1 MFCRWCGEEIPNDSV
16 FCSYCSKSQANI
28 LSETPGPAY
37 VNNGQASVQP
47 IQGNDD
53 NTVMPLTIFCII
65 LCFVGAISFFLPIV
79 EAHGYNSSSGE
90 FYTITYNGLALLLD
104 YDFQVGGMYESF
116 SVAARVCPLFCS
128 LLYVY
133 LMYQFYTC
141 FNQRPGKT
149 IPVFL
154 IVIFLLGLFISSSI
168 TSTPT
173 FVNSYLRE
181 NLFSGIG
188 LNILAWDTI
197 AIIIMGYVLN
207 MKMEQSGF
215 PS

>member
-1 MFCRWCGEEIPNDSV
+1 MFCRWCGEEIPDDSV
-16 FCSYCSKSQANI
+16 FCSNCGKSQANTP
-28 LSETPGPAY
+28 SESPNQT
-37 VNNGQASVQP
+37 VNGGQTAVQP
-47 IQGNDD
+47 IQGNVD
-53 NTVMPLTIFCII
+53 NTIMPLTIFCII
-65 LCFVGAISFFLPIV
+65 LCFVGAITFFLPII
-79 EAHGYNSSSGE
+79 EAHGYNSSLGE
-90 FYTITYNGLALLLD
+90 YYTITYSGLDMLLD
-104 YDFQVGGMYESF
+104 YDFQAGGIYESF
-116 SVAARVCPLFCS
+116 SATARVCPLFCS

-141 FNQRPGKT
+141 FNQRPGKI

-154 IVIFLLGLFISSSI
+154 VVIFLLGLFISSSI

-197 AIIIMGYVLN
+197 AIIIMGYVLSK
-207 MKMEQSGF
+207 KMEQSGF
-215 PS
+215 PN